1 MEGNVSV
8 SGINRGLISS
18 QGIIKPVVDGLRKR
32 KNSNKAM
39 KQVPKQQP
47 KVQPKVQAKPQ
58 TKQANPYNATKED
71 MDFSKRSGIELS
83 EVMAQG
89 GVTPKSVTDEL
100 KKYGAYSVR
109 FKPSGLY
116 KKPAKKK

>member
-8 SGINRGLISS
+8 SEINRGLISS
-18 QGIIKPVVDGLRKR
+18 QGIIRPISNGLRKR
-32 KNSNKAM
+32 KKSNKVM

-47 KVQPKVQAKPQ
+47 KAQAKAKPR

-71 MDFSKRSGIELS
+71 IDFSKRQGIPLS

-89 GVTPKSVTDEL
+89 GVTPQSVIKEI
-100 KKYGAYSVR
+100 KQYGAYSTKI
-109 FKPSGLY
+109 KPSGLY

>member
-32 KNSNKAM
+32 KKSNKEM

-47 KVQPKVQAKPQ
+47 KTQAKPQ
-58 TKQANPYNATKED
+58 TKQANTYGATKED
-71 MDFSKRSGIELS
+71 IEFSKRQGIPLS

-89 GVTPKSVTDEL
+89 GVTPQSVIKEI
-100 KKYGAYSVR
+100 KQYGAYSTKI
-109 FKPSGLY
+109 KPSGLY